1 MKQVTHDENIPEDE
15 DKPEEYI
22 LPFDTNSVKV
32 LPRMP
37 LEDLR
42 TIDEAAN
49 SYVTKIVDLSSTNN
63 RKQDNGP
70 IKSGKSIV
78 ARSKLEEKVKS
89 GKLNENFVTVN
100 LRKKVFV
107 KGKKTM
113 NYSKY
118 KKGIWKQK
126 KAAALCGPDMDM
138 RGCDGGILSCFQC
151 GMPGHFAQDCKVKGD
166 RLLPSNAELDDAS
179 PFPTLE
185 EAQKLAAQKAVLVHS
200 KNLEKLPETANTN
213 IFNHEIEDNED
224 GAKINDENIDG
235 EENIS
240 EFDGI
245 DSDEFESVF
254 EEEKAIKVS
263 NAELVPEDFL
273 KKAGL
278 LEVAEHNA
286 SIGPVYSLNKDGTV
300 QDPTK
305 EVYEVLKMFGH
316 KDFRKG
322 QEKAVMRILSGQSTL
337 VTLSTGSGKSLCYQ
351 LPAYL
356 YSKHKGSITLVISPL
371 VSLMEDQVYGIPG
384 FLRAFCLHTGQS
396 KVKQLAILEMI
407 QKGEIDILLLSPEAV
422 VAGEKSTGFGSIL
435 RKLPPIAF
443 ACIDEVHCVSQ
454 WSHNFRP
461 SYLMICKVLQQN
473 LKVNTILGLT
483 ATATLPTRTSIIRH
497 LRIHDGEDGIIN
509 DIPLPDNLILTVS
522 KDVRKED
529 ALLKLLRS
537 ER

>member
-1 MKQVTHDENIPEDE
+1 ME
-15 DKPEEYI
+15 
-22 LPFDTNSVKV
+22 
-32 LPRMP
+32 
-37 LEDLR
+37 LEDLKNM
-42 TIDEAAN
+42 DETAN
-49 SYVTKIVDLSSTNN
+49 SYITKIVDLSSYN
-63 RKQDNGP
+63 KKIEHEP
-70 IKSGKSIV
+70 IKNEKAAA
-78 ARSKLEEKVKS
+78 ARLKLEEKIKS

-126 KAAALCGPDMDM
+126 KAAALYGPEMDM
-138 RGCDGGILSCFQC
+138 RGCDGGIQSCFQC
-151 GMPGHFAQDCKVKGD
+151 GMPGHFANDCKVKGD
-166 RLLPSNAELDDAS
+166 KLLPSNAELDDIS
-179 PFPTLE
+179 PFPTLK
-185 EAQKLAAQKAVLVHS
+185 EAQQLAAQKAVVVHS
-200 KNLEKLPETANTN
+200 KNLLKLPEAANSK
-213 IFNHEIEDNED
+213 IFDNENSSND
-224 GAKINDENIDG
+224 DDEQQNDLEIKDRPSDVQQHINYLK
-235 EENIS
+235 
-240 EFDGI
+240 GI

-254 EEEKAIKVS
+254 EEEKVIKVS
-263 NAELVPEDFL
+263 DAELVPKDFL
-273 KKAGL
+273 KKSGF
-278 LEVAEHNA
+278 LEIAEHN
-286 SIGPVYSLNKDGTV
+286 SKIGALYDLNEDGTI
-300 QDPTK
+300 QSPTK

-322 QEKAVMRILSGQSTL
+322 QEKAVMRILSGKSTL

-384 FLRAFCLHTGQS
+384 FLRAFCLHTGQ
-396 KVKQLAILEMI
+396 KKEKQLAILEMI

-422 VAGEKSTGFGSIL
+422 VSGEKSTGFGSIL

-461 SYLMICKVLQQN
+461 SYLMICKVLQKN

-497 LRIHDGEDGIIN
+497 LRIHDGEEGIIN
-509 DIPLPDNLILTVS
+509 DTPLPDNLILTVS
-522 KDVRKED
+522 KDARKDE
-529 ALLKLLRS
+529 ALLALLRS
-537 ER
+537 ERLVVQ

>member
-1 MKQVTHDENIPEDE
+1 
-15 DKPEEYI
+15 
-22 LPFDTNSVKV
+22 
-32 LPRMP
+32 MP
-37 LEDLR
+37 LEDLK

-49 SYVTKIVDLSSTNN
+49 SYVTKVVDYSINK
-63 RKQDNGP
+63 RKQNTGTVANA
-70 IKSGKSIV
+70 KSV
-78 ARSKLEEKVKS
+78 TARSKLEEKVKL
-89 GKLNENFVTVN
+89 GKLNENFVTIN

-113 NYSKY
+113 NFSKY

-138 RGCDGGILSCFQC
+138 RGCDGGILTCFQC

-166 RLLPSNAELDDAS
+166 RLLPSNAELDDVS

-185 EAQKLAAQKAVLVHS
+185 EAQLLASQKAVVVHS
-200 KNLEKLPETANTN
+200 RNLQNLPIAANTK
-213 IFNHEIEDNED
+213 IFNSEKKDDSYDEHKNGNIANDVEHDEPEDVHN
-224 GAKINDENIDG
+224 
-235 EENIS
+235 
-240 EFDGI
+240 FDDI
-245 DSDEFESVF
+245 ASDEFDSVF
-254 EEEKAIKVS
+254 EEEKVIEVS

-273 KKAGL
+273 KRAGL
-278 LEVAEHNA
+278 LEVAAHNA
-286 SIGPVYSLNKDGTV
+286 GVGPIYDLNADGTV
-300 QDPTK
+300 QEPTK

-316 KDFRKG
+316 EDFRKG

-356 YSKHKGSITLVISPL
+356 YSKHRGSITLVISPL
-371 VSLMEDQVYGIPG
+371 VSLMEDQVHGIPG

-396 KVKQLAILEMI
+396 KQKQLSILEMI
-407 QKGEIDILLLSPEAV
+407 QRGEIDILLLSPEAV

-473 LKVNTILGLT
+473 LNVKTILGLT
-483 ATATLPTRTSIIRH
+483 ATATLPTRTSIIKH
-497 LRIHDGEDGIIN
+497 LRIHDGQDGIIS
-509 DIPLPDNLILTVS
+509 DVPLPDNLILTVS
-522 KDVRKED
+522 KDVRKDD